1 MYTYTKKPNVEIQYL
16 WLQFLGAV
24 VCFYPCA
31 KWSEFV
37 NATSS
42 NKSANVWHERMGHI
56 SQGCLQTMV
65 YKHIP
70 IRLFNLNDTKS
81 F

>member
-1 MYTYTKKPNVEIQYL
+1 M
-16 WLQFLGAV
+16 GGV
-24 VCFYPCA
+24 VWFYPCA
-31 KWSEFV
+31 KWGELV
-37 NATSS
+37 NVTSS
-42 NKSANVWHERMGHI
+42 NKSVNLWHEGMGHI

-65 YKHIP
+65 HKHIP